1 MATTK
6 KAETEEVK
14 TEEYSKEWLNEKVP
28 VRLFKDGDKY
38 KGDVFVCVNG
48 RSILIQRGKE
58 VEIPRKFALV
68 LEQSMAQDTKTA
80 DMIDAKSS
88 EYASEAK
95 AHGV

>member
-38 KGDVFVCVNG
+38 KDDVFVCVNG
-48 RSILIQRGKE
+48 HSILIQRGKE

-88 EYASEAK
+88 EYANEAK

>member
-14 TEEYSKEWLNEKVP
+14 AEEYSKEWLNEKVP

-38 KGDVFVCVNG
+38 KDDVFVCVNG

>member
-38 KGDVFVCVNG
+38 KDDVFVCVNG